1 MGFFNRQPPPAPVP
15 TSAPR
20 VGEDYYRE
28 ILTTA
33 GFPLTAENMLAT
45 YLMVGDMMLAKAWQ
59 FISTQN
65 ERQAN
70 AFRDAHIQPHIPS
83 HQFNQKILDDLVD
96 WNRDIAPY
104 IADLPTRIRRILLE
118 ARKGSFLT
126 FPKDQS
132 LLNFF
137 KNRED

>member
-1 MGFFNRQPPPAPVP
+1 MGLFTRQPPPAPQP

-45 YLMVGDMMLAKAWQ
+45 YLMVGNMMLAKAWQ
-59 FISTQN
+59 FISSQN
-65 ERQAN
+65 ERQAD
-70 AFRDAHIQPHIPS
+70 AFRDAHIQPDAPS
-83 HQFNQKILDDLVD
+83 FQFNQKILDDLVD
-96 WNRDIAPY
+96 WNPGVAPY

-118 ARKGSFLT
+118 AGRGSFLAS
-126 FPKDQS
+126 PKDRS

-137 KNRED
+137 KNQED